1 MRSLL
6 DILEDERNL
15 MQRLESI
22 SRYIFKD
29 DDPEVREILLV
40 QRAKFKR
47 ELLDIQDE
55 LGDRI
60 EQLTGGGDES

>member
-1 MRSLL
+1 
-6 DILEDERNL
+6 

-29 DDPEVREILLV
+29 DDPEVRELLLV

-60 EQLTGGGDES
+60 EQLLD

>member
-22 SRYIFKD
+22 SRYLFKD
-29 DDPEVREILLV
+29 DDPEVRELLLA

-60 EQLTGGGDES
+60 EQLTNGGD

>member
-22 SRYIFKD
+22 SRYLFKD
-29 DDPEVREILLV
+29 DVPEVRELSLA

-60 EQLTGGGDES
+60 EQLLD

>member
-22 SRYIFKD
+22 SRYLFKD
-29 DDPEVREILLV
+29 DDPEVRELLLA

-60 EQLTGGGDES
+60 EQLLD

>member
-29 DDPEVREILLV
+29 DDPEVRELLLV

-47 ELLDIQDE
+47 ELLDIQEE

-60 EQLTGGGDES
+60 EQLLD

>member
-1 MRSLL
+1 MRPLIE
-6 DILEDERNL
+6 ILEEERHL

-29 DDPEVREILLV
+29 DDPEVRELLLV

-47 ELLDIQDE
+47 ELTDVHTEIGERIKQLLD
-55 LGDRI
+55 
-60 EQLTGGGDES
+60 

>member
-1 MRSLL
+1 MRSLI
-6 DILEDERNL
+6 DILEEERHL

-29 DDPEVREILLV
+29 DDPEVRELLLA

-47 ELLDIQDE
+47 ELIDVRTE
-55 LGDRI
+55 LGEHI
-60 EQLTGGGDES
+60 KQLLD

>member
-1 MRSLL
+1 MRPLIE
-6 DILEDERNL
+6 ILEEERTL

-22 SRYIFKD
+22 SRYLLKEY
-29 DDPEVREILLV
+29 DPEVNELLLA

-47 ELLDIQDE
+47 ELLTVQAE

-60 EQLTGGGDES
+60 EQLLD

>member
-22 SRYIFKD
+22 SRYLFKD
-29 DDPEVREILLV
+29 DDLEVRELLLA

-60 EQLTGGGDES
+60 EQLLD